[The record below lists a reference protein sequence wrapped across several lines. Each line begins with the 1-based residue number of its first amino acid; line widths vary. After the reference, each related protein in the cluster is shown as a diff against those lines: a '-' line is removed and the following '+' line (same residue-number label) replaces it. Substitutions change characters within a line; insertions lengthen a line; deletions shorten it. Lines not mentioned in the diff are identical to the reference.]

1 MKTTDIFEKN
11 LLSLSGKEYENLVK
25 KLKKIKESKKFSP
38 LFDAKDP
45 LNLNIIENS
54 TKEKIYQNPLKELES
69 KIDLIQKKYL
79 KYPVLFFYGI
89 GNGFLYKALLQNSHF
104 KRIIVFEKEIELIFL
119 ALNLA
124 DFTQELKKGRLIII
138 LSSEMNDTKANS
150 LFSLPEIN
158 LLFKSY
164 FLDLHSDFYEK
175 YSKDIIK
182 INNIN
187 KNMIIFFS
195 LRQGND
201 PKDALQ
207 GVDQF
212 VRHIPHMI
220 THPSLS
226 ELIKKRYK
234 KAKNAIIVATG
245 PSLQKQIPL
254 LKKYHKKASIF
265 CLDASYSIL
274 HENDI
279 KPDYVLSLE
288 RVAATSEFFNNDFKE
303 FDKDILFI
311 LLTLTH
317 PQTIK
322 YLEANKRSY
331 ILTPRDLPF
340 SQSIKHLKDFSSLNG
355 MSVAHMALILAY
367 HLGHENVILI
377 GQDLAFGK
385 DGSSHSKGY
394 GRGEELAK
402 KETQALPQTKV
413 KAYGG
418 KGLVKTT
425 TVWELFIKVFENI
438 TTIINAQKNCTV
450 YNATEGGA
458 RIGGTIEK
466 PFKELCENLLDKELK
481 KPLTKVNKLSR
492 KEQNLLLLKSY
503 KQIKTFIK
511 RSEKIAKELRKTGK
525 QIRNLTQEIKQ
536 KYKLEQISKNIDE
549 IKTKLASSN
558 YAYLAEVLGPSV
570 YHAESSLGE
579 LYLQNISNES
589 DKQNKLIAWI
599 YAHEAWIDE
608 VHNLII
614 LQNSVLKNA
623 IIPLRDM
630 VEKRKLV

>member
-89 GNGFLYKALLQNSHF
+89 GNGFLYKALLQNPHF
-104 KRIIVFEKEIELIFL
+104 KRIIIFEKEIELIFL

-150 LFSLPEIN
+150 LFSLPEIK

-226 ELIKKRYK
+226 ELIKKRHK

-311 LLTLTH
+311 LLALTH

-355 MSVAHMALILAY
+355 MSVAHMALVLAY

-438 TTIINAQKNCTV
+438 TTIINAQKNCTI

-466 PFKELCENLLDKELK
+466 PFKELCENLLDKELQ

>member
-1 MKTTDIFEKN
+1 MKTTDIFQKN

-69 KIDLIQKKYL
+69 KIELIQKKYL

-138 LSSEMNDTKANS
+138 LSSEMNDTKASS

-187 KNMIIFFS
+187 KNMIIYAS

-331 ILTPRDLPF
+331 ILTPRALPF
-340 SQSIKHLKDFSSLNG
+340 SQSIRHLKDFSSLNG

-367 HLGHENVILI
+367 RLGHENVILI

-425 TVWELFIKVFENI
+425 KIWELFIKVFETL
-438 TTIINAQKNCTV
+438 TTTINAQKNCTV

-525 QIRNLTQEIKQ
+525 QIRTLTQEIKQ

-558 YAYLAEVLGPSV
+558 YAYLAEVLGPSI

-608 VHNLII
+608 VHNLIV
-614 LQNSVLKNA
+614 LQNGILKSA

>member
-69 KIDLIQKKYL
+69 KIELIQEKYL

-89 GNGFLYKALLQNSHF
+89 GNGFLYKALLQNPHF

-124 DFTQELKKGRLIII
+124 DFTQELKKGRLIIV
-138 LSSEMNDTKANS
+138 LSSEMDDAKASS

-187 KNMIIFFS
+187 KNMIIYAS

-288 RVAATSEFFNNDFKE
+288 RVVATSEFFNNDFKE

-331 ILTPRDLPF
+331 ILTPRALPF
-340 SQSIKHLKDFSSLNG
+340 SKSIKHLKDFSSLNG

-367 HLGHENVILI
+367 RLGHENVILI

-385 DGSSHSKGY
+385 DGASHSKGY
-394 GRGEELAK
+394 GRDEELAK

-425 TVWELFIKVFENI
+425 KIWELFIKVFETL
-438 TTIINAQKNCTV
+438 TTTINAQKNYTV

-511 RSEKIAKELRKTGK
+511 RSEKIAKDLRKTGK
-525 QIRNLTQEIKQ
+525 QIRNLTREIKQ

-558 YAYLAEVLGPSV
+558 YAYLAEVLGPSI

-614 LQNSVLKNA
+614 LQNGILKSA

>member
-11 LLSLSGKEYENLVK
+11 LLSLSGKEYENLIK

-89 GNGFLYKALLQNSHF
+89 GNGFLYKALLQNPHF
-104 KRIIVFEKEIELIFL
+104 KRIVIFEKEIELIFL

-150 LFSLPEIN
+150 LFSLPEIK

-288 RVAATSEFFNNDFKE
+288 RVVATSEFFNNDFKE

-340 SQSIKHLKDFSSLNG
+340 SQSIKHLKEFSSLNG
-355 MSVAHMALILAY
+355 MSVAHMALVLAY

-425 TVWELFIKVFENI
+425 TIWELFIKVFENI
-438 TTIINAQKNCTV
+438 TTIINAQKNCTI

>member
-45 LNLNIIENS
+45 LNLNIMENF

-89 GNGFLYKALLQNSHF
+89 GNGFLYKALLQNPHF

-124 DFTQELKKGRLIII
+124 DFTQELSKGRLIII
-138 LSSEMNDTKANS
+138 LSSEMDDTKASS

-187 KNMIIFFS
+187 KNMIIFSS

-201 PKDALQ
+201 PQDALQ

-288 RVAATSEFFNNDFKE
+288 RVVATSEFFNNDFKE

-331 ILTPRDLPF
+331 ILTPRALPF
-340 SQSIKHLKDFSSLNG
+340 SKSIKHLKDFSSLNG

-367 HLGHENVILI
+367 RLGHENVILI

-385 DGSSHSKGY
+385 DGASHSKGY

-425 TVWELFIKVFENI
+425 KIWELFIKVFETL
-438 TTIINAQKNCTV
+438 TTTINAQKNCTV

-511 RSEKIAKELRKTGK
+511 RSEKIAKDLRKTGK

-558 YAYLAEVLGPSV
+558 YAYLAEVLGPSI

-614 LQNSVLKNA
+614 LQNGILKSA

>member
-11 LLSLSGKEYENLVK
+11 LLSLSGKEYENLIK

-54 TKEKIYQNPLKELES
+54 SKEKIYQNPLKELES

-89 GNGFLYKALLQNSHF
+89 GNGFLYKALLQNPHF
-104 KRIIVFEKEIELIFL
+104 KRIIIFEKEIELIFL

-150 LFSLPEIN
+150 LFSLPEIK

-340 SQSIKHLKDFSSLNG
+340 SQSIKHLKEFSSLNG
-355 MSVAHMALILAY
+355 MSVAHMALVLAY

-425 TVWELFIKVFENI
+425 TIWELFIKVFENI
-438 TTIINAQKNCTV
+438 TTIINAQKNCTI

-623 IIPLRDM
+623 IIPLRDI

>member
-25 KLKKIKESKKFSP
+25 KLKRIKESKKFSP
-38 LFDAKDP
+38 LFDTKDP

-69 KIDLIQKKYL
+69 KIELIQKKYL

-124 DFTQELKKGRLIII
+124 DFTQELSRGRLIII
-138 LSSEMNDTKANS
+138 LSSEMDDAKASS

-187 KNMIIFFS
+187 KNMIIYAS

-226 ELIKKRYK
+226 ELVKKRYK

-303 FDKDILFI
+303 FDKNILFI

-340 SQSIKHLKDFSSLNG
+340 SQSIKHLKEFSSLNG
-355 MSVAHMALILAY
+355 MSVAHMALVLAY

-425 TVWELFIKVFENI
+425 TIWELFIKVFENI
-438 TTIINAQKNCTV
+438 TTIINAQKNCTI

>member
-1 MKTTDIFEKN
+1 M
-11 LLSLSGKEYENLVK
+11 
-25 KLKKIKESKKFSP
+25 
-38 LFDAKDP
+38 
-45 LNLNIIENS
+45 
-54 TKEKIYQNPLKELES
+54 KELES

-89 GNGFLYKALLQNSHF
+89 GNGFLYKALLQNPHF
-104 KRIIVFEKEIELIFL
+104 KRIIIFEKEIELIFL

-150 LFSLPEIN
+150 LFSLPEIK

-340 SQSIKHLKDFSSLNG
+340 SQSIKHLKEFSSLNG
-355 MSVAHMALILAY
+355 MSVAHMALVLAY

-438 TTIINAQKNCTV
+438 TTIINAQKNCTI

>member
-11 LLSLSGKEYENLVK
+11 LLSLSGKEYENLIK

-89 GNGFLYKALLQNSHF
+89 GNGFLYKALLQNPHF
-104 KRIIVFEKEIELIFL
+104 KRIVIFEKEIELIFL

-150 LFSLPEIN
+150 LFSLPEIK

-340 SQSIKHLKDFSSLNG
+340 SQSIKHLKEFSSLNG
-355 MSVAHMALILAY
+355 MSVAHMALVLAY

-402 KETQALPQTKV
+402 KETQALSQTKV

-438 TTIINAQKNCTV
+438 TTIINAQKNCTI

>member
-89 GNGFLYKALLQNSHF
+89 GNGFLYKALLQNPHF
-104 KRIIVFEKEIELIFL
+104 KRIIIFEKEIELIFL

-124 DFTQELKKGRLIII
+124 NFTQELKKGRLIII

-150 LFSLPEIN
+150 LFSLPEIK

-317 PQTIK
+317 PRTIK

-340 SQSIKHLKDFSSLNG
+340 SQSIKHLKDFLSLNG
-355 MSVAHMALILAY
+355 MSVAHMALVLAY

-385 DGSSHSKGY
+385 DGASHSKGY

-425 TVWELFIKVFENI
+425 TIWELFIKVFENI

-511 RSEKIAKELRKTGK
+511 RSEKIAKDLRKTGR

>member
-89 GNGFLYKALLQNSHF
+89 GNGFLYKALLQNPHF

-138 LSSEMNDTKANS
+138 LSSEMNDTKASS

-274 HENDI
+274 HENYI

-438 TTIINAQKNCTV
+438 TTIINAQKNCTI

-525 QIRNLTQEIKQ
+525 QIRNLTREIKQ

-599 YAHEAWIDE
+599 YTHEAWIDE

>member
-11 LLSLSGKEYENLVK
+11 LLSLSGREYENLVK
-25 KLKKIKESKKFSP
+25 KLKKIKENKKFSP
-38 LFDAKDP
+38 LFDTKDP

-69 KIDLIQKKYL
+69 KIALIQEKYL

-89 GNGFLYKALLQNSHF
+89 GNGFLYKALLQNPHF
-104 KRIIVFEKEIELIFL
+104 KRIIIFEKEVELIFL

-124 DFTQELKKGRLIII
+124 DFTQELSKGRLIIV
-138 LSSEMNDTKANS
+138 LSSEMNDTKASS

-175 YSKDIIK
+175 YSKDIIR

-187 KNMIIFFS
+187 KNMIIYTS
-195 LRQGND
+195 LKQGND

-254 LKKYHKKASIF
+254 LKQYHKKASIF

-274 HENDI
+274 HENNI

-288 RVAATSEFFNNDFKE
+288 RVVSTSEFFNNDFKE

-331 ILTPRDLPF
+331 ILTPRALPF
-340 SQSIKHLKDFSSLNG
+340 SQNIKHLKDFSSLNG

-367 HLGHENVILI
+367 RLGYENIILI

-385 DGSSHSKGY
+385 DGASHSKGY

-425 TVWELFIKVFENI
+425 TIWELFIKVFETL
-438 TTIINAQKNCTV
+438 TTTINAQKNCTV

-466 PFKELCENLLDKELK
+466 PFKELCKNLLDEELK
-481 KPLTKVNKLSR
+481 KPLAKVKKLNR

-511 RSEKIAKELRKTGK
+511 RSEKIAKDLRKIGK
-525 QIRNLTQEIKQ
+525 QIRNLTQDIKQ

-558 YAYLAEVLGPSV
+558 YAYLAEVLGPSIF
-570 YHAESSLGE
+570 HAESSLGE
-579 LYLQNISNES
+579 LYLQNIGNES

-608 VHNLII
+608 VHNLIV
-614 LQNSVLKNA
+614 LQNSILKSA

>member
-11 LLSLSGKEYENLVK
+11 LLSLSGKEHEILVK
-25 KLKKIKESKKFSP
+25 KLKKIKENKKFSP
-38 LFDAKDP
+38 LFDTKDP

-69 KIDLIQKKYL
+69 KITLIQEKYL

-104 KRIIVFEKEIELIFL
+104 KRIIIFEKEIELIFL

-124 DFTQELKKGRLIII
+124 DFTQELSKGRLIII
-138 LSSEMNDTKANS
+138 LSSEMNDAKASS

-187 KNMIIFFS
+187 KNMIIYAS

-254 LKKYHKKASIF
+254 LKQYHKKASIF

-288 RVAATSEFFNNDFKE
+288 RVVATSEFFNNDFKE

-331 ILTPRDLPF
+331 ILTPRALPF
-340 SQSIKHLKDFSSLNG
+340 SQSIRHLKDFSSLNG

-367 HLGHENVILI
+367 RLGHENVILI

-385 DGSSHSKGY
+385 DGASHSKGY

-402 KETQALPQTKV
+402 KETQVLPQTKV

-425 TVWELFIKVFENI
+425 KIWELFIKVFETL
-438 TTIINAQKNCTV
+438 TTTINAQKNCTV

-466 PFKELCENLLDKELK
+466 PFKELCENLLDEELK
-481 KPLTKVNKLSR
+481 KPLAKVKKLNR
-492 KEQNLLLLKSY
+492 KEQNVLLLKSY

-511 RSEKIAKELRKTGK
+511 RSEKIAKDLRKIGK
-525 QIRNLTQEIKQ
+525 QIRNLTQDIKQ

-558 YAYLAEVLGPSV
+558 YAYLAEVLGPSIF
-570 YHAESSLGE
+570 HAESSLSE
-579 LYLQNISNES
+579 LYLQNIGNES

-608 VHNLII
+608 VHNLIV
-614 LQNSVLKNA
+614 LQNGILKSA
-623 IIPLRDM
+623 IIPLRDI

>member
-1 MKTTDIFEKN
+1 MKTMDIFKKN
-11 LLSLSGKEYENLVK
+11 LLSLSGKEYENLIK

-89 GNGFLYKALLQNSHF
+89 GNGFLYKALLQNPHF

-138 LSSEMNDTKANS
+138 LSSEMNDTKASS

-187 KNMIIFFS
+187 KNMIIFSS

-288 RVAATSEFFNNDFKE
+288 RVVATSEFFNNDFKE

-340 SQSIKHLKDFSSLNG
+340 SQSIKHLKEFSSLNG
-355 MSVAHMALILAY
+355 MSVAHMALVLAY

-413 KAYGG
+413 KAYGS

-425 TVWELFIKVFENI
+425 TIWELFIKVFENI
-438 TTIINAQKNCTV
+438 TTIINAQKNCTI

-608 VHNLII
+608 VYNLII
-614 LQNSVLKNA
+614 LQNSILKNA